1 MTNGSIK
8 DKNQTERIT
17 YQQAYEKVKE
27 EVDRTLSTS
36 PFVIR
41 EYMKHLSLSTGKYIR
56 TASLLACAM
65 DQMT

>member
-8 DKNQTERIT
+8 DRNQTERIT
-17 YQQAYEKVKE
+17 YQQAYEQVKE

-41 EYMKHLSLSTGKYIR
+41 EYMKHLPFRRGKYIR
-56 TASLLACAM
+56 TASLLPVLWTR
-65 DQMT
+65 MT